1 MKPKTASD
9 PKLRFLHI
17 LIVILMVTVMV
28 AVLVELITSTV
39 TMLHTRNQCLDSKAW
54 KPTWVR
60 HQALHMRVLFNWS

>member
-1 MKPKTASD
+1 MD

-17 LIVILMVTVMV
+17 LRVILMVTVMV

-54 KPTWVR
+54 KPTWAR
-60 HQALHMRVLFNWS
+60 HRTLHIRMLFK